1 LASPLAA
8 RVARAIG
15 GAPRWAVGLVIVLL
29 ALAATLVGAE
39 RIPVL
44 AKLEAMSYDARLAL
58 SQRDDTDPQVAIV
71 DIDEAS
77 IARVGRWPWPR
88 DTMARLTTML
98 FERHQARLVA
108 FDVLFPEPDLSGNAA
123 GLDELARNG
132 LRDTPEAR
140 ATLESLK
147 TNADHDGRFASALS
161 GRATVFAFGNNSAKR
176 SPLSNAVT
184 IGAQPSA

>member
-1 LASPLAA
+1 MASPLAA

-88 DTMARLTTML
+88 DTLAKLTTTL

-123 GLDELARNG
+123 GLDELAKSG
-132 LRDTPEAR
+132 LRDSPEAR
-140 ATLESLK
+140 ATLEALK
-147 TNADHDGRFASALS
+147 ASADHDGRFASALS
-161 GRATVFAFGNNSAKR
+161 GSVTASLWATT
-176 SPLSNAVT
+176 SPCAIT
-184 IGAQPSA
+184 R